1 MILHFA
7 IIAIQCAALA
17 AFLILWYFWV
27 KKRIESSYCM
37 EDEDQVL
44 FPFRY
49 FSWILM
55 GLVVIT
61 VVAQIHF
68 VRVSSQV
75 HERVA
80 SMTKFYEKQQK
91 HTATLEEL
99 KGMMTRLRSD
109 MDSNFRGLRAQ
120 IPERIAQAQPADTT
134 TDPRPVAPVAPS
146 PRQALVR
153 LEPQHSGPSRG
164 GFAREARASS
174 AAGVVASLPHPSA
187 DQPTEKDDKDYSM
200 RLQREGRV
208 LTDRLRVRKRPQSE
222 APVVERL
229 MSGQKVKVTEKR
241 LLKDGLWFRVITPSG
256 RAGWVDYR
264 YVKLAGSV

>member
-27 KKRIESSYCM
+27 KKRIESSLCM
-37 EDEDQVL
+37 EDDDQVL

-55 GLVVIT
+55 GLVVIS
-61 VVAQIHF
+61 VVTQIHF
-68 VRVSSQV
+68 VRVSSLV

-80 SMTKFYEKQQK
+80 SMTGFYEKQQK
-91 HTATLEEL
+91 HTATLDEL
-99 KGMMTRLRSD
+99 RGMIVRLRTD

-120 IPERIAQAQPADTT
+120 IPERTAQVQQPEPVEE
-134 TDPRPVAPVAPS
+134 PRPAAPEPTVQ
-146 PRQALVR
+146 RQALVR
-153 LEPQHSGPSRG
+153 LEPLRG
-164 GFAREARASS
+164 GPGRGNFAREARASS
-174 AAGVVASLPHPSA
+174 ASSVVASLPERTDS
-187 DQPTEKDDKDYSM
+187 DSSNEGRDFSM

-208 LTDRLRVRKRPQSE
+208 LSDRLRVRKRPQAE

-241 LLKDGLWFRVITPSG
+241 LLKEGLWFRVITPSG

-264 YVKLAGSV
+264 HVKLDGSA

>member
-7 IIAIQCAALA
+7 IIAVQCAALA
-17 AFLILWYFWV
+17 AFIILWYFWV
-27 KKRIESSYCM
+27 KKRIESSMYF
-37 EDEDQVL
+37 EEEEQVL

-61 VVAQIHF
+61 VVAQVHF
-68 VRVSSQV
+68 VRVSSLV

-80 SMTKFYEKQQK
+80 CMTGYYEKQQK

-99 KGMMTRLRSD
+99 RGMVVRLRSD
-109 MDSNFRGLRAQ
+109 VDSNFRSLRAQ
-120 IPERIAQAQPADTT
+120 IPEKLVQVRQSEPADESG
-134 TDPRPVAPVAPS
+134 PLAAAGPGRS
-146 PRQALVR
+146 QALVK
-153 LEPQHSGPSRG
+153 LEPLRTASNRG
-164 GFAREARASS
+164 GFGREARASS
-174 AAGVVASLPHPSA
+174 SAMVASLPNRTDSA
-187 DQPTEKDDKDYSM
+187 SEKDDREYSM

-208 LTDRLRVRKRPQSE
+208 LTDRLRVRKRPQLE
-222 APVVERL
+222 APIVERL

-241 LLKDGLWFRVITPSG
+241 LLKENLWFRVITPSG

-264 YVKLAGSV
+264 YVKLGGSV